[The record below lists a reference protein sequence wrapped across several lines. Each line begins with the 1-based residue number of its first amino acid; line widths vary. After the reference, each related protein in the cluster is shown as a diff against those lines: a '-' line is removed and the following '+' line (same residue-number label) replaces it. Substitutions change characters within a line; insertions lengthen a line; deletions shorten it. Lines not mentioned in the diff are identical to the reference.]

1 MAYGMADSLWMRLRE
16 IPWDKYPCHP
26 GTAKKAPKMLE
37 NLASRKGPRAMKAS
51 HELWA
56 ALCAG
61 GLAPAA
67 VPVIPF
73 LVEIMGI
80 SSADLKP
87 EILDIILKC
96 LRESAESDNQERHE
110 IILKTICHNRAV
122 FEQLSRSRKPMIADK
137 AELILSECS

>member
-1 MAYGMADSLWMRLRE
+1 
-16 IPWDKYPCHP
+16 
-26 GTAKKAPKMLE
+26 
-37 NLASRKGPRAMKAS
+37 MKAS

-67 VPVIPF
+67 VPAMPF
-73 LVEIMGI
+73 LIEIMGI

-96 LRESAESDNQERHE
+96 LRQSRESNKQESHQSL
-110 IILKTICHNRAV
+110 LKTISYNRGV
-122 FEQLSRSRKPMIADK
+122 FEKLSRSDKAMIADK
-137 AELILSECS
+137 AKLILLEYP